1 MIDTLIQSTLE
12 TLYMVFTSAFFA
24 FLIGL
29 PVAIVLFVTR
39 QGGLRENIVIFNMFD
54 FVINIFR
61 SIPFIILLILILPLT
76 TLIVGK
82 SIGSTAAIVPLTFAS
97 APFMARM
104 FEGSFLKIDRQIIE
118 AAKSMGS
125 TNSEIIFK
133 VLIPE
138 AMPYL
143 VSDVT
148 ITIINL
154 IGYSAMAGSV
164 GGGGIGSMA
173 IRFGLYN
180 YKIDYLIAAVVTII
194 ILVQLIQIFGTF
206 VSNKIN
212 KR

>member
-12 TLYMVFTSAFFA
+12 TLYMVFISAFFA

>member
-29 PVAIVLFVTR
+29 PMAIVLFVTR
-39 QGGLRENIVIFNMFD
+39 QGGLRENIVIFNIFD

>member
-1 MIDTLIQSTLE
+1 MIDMLIQSTLE